1 MPPST
6 NPLMSN
12 VVVFPKRSLLVGC
25 IGLFQLLAQDV
36 DPVLVGQWPA
46 VEEAWD
52 GVALA
57 VTVADRYAYVA
68 TGWDGL
74 EIVDIADPR
83 HPRKVGRLADYGYAE
98 VAVQGRYL
106 FVADGRQHSGPPG
119 ARGKG
124 LVIVDMADPS
134 SPHEIATYPMAGDV
148 NGVAVAG
155 DYAYVTDVTRD
166 YVFPA
171 EPGEGLTVL
180 DISDPANPRRVGG
193 HPAISTPLTVSGGF
207 GYAPAYSA
215 GLRVLD
221 LSDPTNPREVG
232 FYQEEGASIE
242 SVAVSGPL
250 ACVTIAPVDYVARLA
265 VLDVSDPASPRKLGE
280 YKVTNYLGHRI
291 ALSGSRVLVA
301 DDSHGLLVIDIA
313 DPAHPRRIGGY
324 DGRFFGVAAS
334 GTVAWVADDDSCLL
348 ALETGKPAVLRQVGG
363 YPATGRTQ
371 QVRVADSRAYVI
383 DRTAG
388 FEILDLSNPT
398 EPGRL
403 GGYSTSPYRVNHVA
417 VAGGHAFL
425 ASGGA
430 YLGNQW
436 VNGEGVVVLN
446 VSNPANPER
455 IGSYPDLGAVWRLA
469 VQGGYAYV
477 LDSPDP
483 PGVPDAVPAR
493 GMVVLDVTE
502 PAAPRRI
509 GSYGEG
515 TWISDLALVGTR
527 AYLVGDTLDIV
538 EVATPSTPV
547 RLGRHQPERTGGIC
561 LAVQEPYAY
570 VGWNKAVEV
579 FEVSD
584 PTNPRRVGRLPVNGL
599 PARIAV
605 AGDYAL
611 VANTGG
617 VDGGAGL
624 WLVDITDPMR
634 PRRVGGYSSFASLD
648 VALVEGRAL
657 VPADRWGL
665 VVLELLPVFH
675 SITASA
681 EGVTLRWE
689 GPANLRLQRA
699 TQAGD
704 TAWED
709 VGVAAGE
716 RRVTLP
722 MDGGRG
728 IFRLVTPQ

>member
-1 MPPST
+1 MR
-6 NPLMSN
+6 N

-25 IGLFQLLAQDV
+25 VGLFQVLAQDV

-46 VEEAWD
+46 VEEVWD

-68 TGWDGL
+68 TAWDGL

-83 HPRKVGRLADYGYAE
+83 QPRKVGRLAEYGYAE

-106 FVADGRQHSGPPG
+106 FVADGRPQSGPPG
-119 ARGKG
+119 THGKG
-124 LVIVDMADPS
+124 LVIVDMTDPS
-134 SPHEIATYPMAGDV
+134 SPREIASYPTAGDI

-155 DYAYVTDVTRD
+155 DYAYVTEVTRD
-166 YVFPA
+166 YVFPT

-193 HPAISTPLTVSGGF
+193 HPSISSPLTVSGGF
-207 GYAPAYSA
+207 GYVPAYSA

-232 FYQEEGASIE
+232 SYLEEGASIGA
-242 SVAVSGPL
+242 VAVAGPL
-250 ACVTIAPVDYVARLA
+250 ACVTIAPVDSVARLA
-265 VLDVSDPASPRKLGE
+265 VLDVSDPANPRKLGE

-291 ALSGSRVLVA
+291 AVSGNRVLVA

-324 DGRFFGVAAS
+324 DGRFFGVAAI
-334 GTVAWVADDDSCLL
+334 GTLAWVADDDACLL

-363 YPATGRTQ
+363 YPTTGRTY
-371 QVRVADSRAYVI
+371 QVRVADARAYVL

-388 FEILDLSNPT
+388 FEILDLSNLA
-398 EPGRL
+398 EPERL
-403 GGYSTSPYRVNHVA
+403 GAYSTSPYRVNDVA

-430 YLGNQW
+430 SIGNQW
-436 VNGEGVVVLN
+436 LNGEGVVVLD
-446 VSNPANPER
+446 VSNPAHPDR
-455 IGSYPDLGAVWRLA
+455 VGSYPDLGAAWRLA

-483 PGVPDAVPAR
+483 PGVPDVVPAQ
-493 GMVVLDVTE
+493 GLVVIDVTE

-509 GSYGEG
+509 ASYGEG
-515 TWISDLALVGTR
+515 TWISDLTLVGTR
-527 AYLVGDTLDIV
+527 AYVVGDTLDIV
-538 EVATPSTPV
+538 EVATPSNPV
-547 RLGRHQPERTGGIC
+547 RLGRYQAERTGGIC

-579 FEVSD
+579 FEVGD
-584 PTNPRRVGRLPVNGL
+584 PANPRPIGRLEVNGL

-605 AGDYAL
+605 ADGYAL

-617 VDGGAGL
+617 ADGGAGL
-624 WLVDITDPMR
+624 WLLDISDPVR
-634 PRRVGGYSSFASLD
+634 PRRVGGYSSLASLD
-648 VALVEGRAL
+648 VALVERRAL
-657 VPADRWGL
+657 VPAGRLGL
-665 VVLELLPVFH
+665 AVLEPLPVFH
-675 SITASA
+675 SITAGV

-689 GPANLRLQRA
+689 GLENLRLQRA
-699 TQAGD
+699 TLGGD

-722 MDGGRG
+722 PDGGRG
-728 IFRLVTPQ
+728 IFRLVTP

>member
-52 GVALA
+52 GVVLA

-68 TGWDGL
+68 TAWDGL

-83 HPRKVGRLADYGYAE
+83 HPRKVGRLAEYGYAE

-106 FVADGRQHSGPPG
+106 FVADGMQHSRPPG

-124 LVIVDMADPS
+124 LVIVDMTDPS
-134 SPHEIATYPMAGDV
+134 SPREIATYPTVG
-148 NGVAVAG
+148 NISGVAVAG
-155 DYAYVTDVTRD
+155 DYAYVTDFPRYD
-166 YVFPA
+166 VFPA
-171 EPGEGLTVL
+171 VAGEGLTVL

-193 HPAISTPLTVSGGF
+193 HPSINAPLTVSGGF

-221 LSDPTNPREVG
+221 LSDPTNPQVVG
-232 FYQEEGASIE
+232 SYQEEGASIG
-242 SVAVSGPL
+242 SVAVAGPL
-250 ACVTIAPVDYVARLA
+250 ACVTIAPVDSIARLV

-291 ALSGSRVLVA
+291 AVSGNRVLVA
-301 DDSHGLLVIDIA
+301 NDSHGLLVIDLT

-324 DGRFFGVAAS
+324 DGRFFGVAAA
-334 GTVAWVADDDSCLL
+334 GTLAWVADDDACLL

-363 YPATGRTQ
+363 YATTGRTY

-383 DRTAG
+383 DRTTG
-388 FEILDLSNPT
+388 FEILDLSNLP
-398 EPGRL
+398 EPERL
-403 GGYSTSPYRVNHVA
+403 GGYSTLPYRVNDLA
-417 VAGGHAFL
+417 VAGGHVFL

-430 YLGNQW
+430 YIGNQW
-436 VNGEGVVVLN
+436 VNGEGMVVLD
-446 VSNPANPER
+446 VANPANPDR
-455 IGSYPDLGAVWRLA
+455 VGSYPDLGAVWRLA
-469 VQGGYAYV
+469 VQGGFAYV

-483 PGVPDAVPAR
+483 PGVPDIVPAQ
-493 GMVVLDVTE
+493 GLVVIDVTE
-502 PAAPRRI
+502 PATPRRI

-527 AYLVGDTLDIV
+527 AYLVGDTLDV
-538 EVATPSTPV
+538 VDVATPSNPM
-547 RLGRHQPERTGGIC
+547 RLGRYQPERTGGIC

-584 PTNPRRVGRLPVNGL
+584 PANPRPVGRLEVNGL
-599 PARIAV
+599 PARLAV
-605 AGDYAL
+605 ADGYAL

-617 VDGGAGL
+617 ADGGAGL
-624 WLVDITDPMR
+624 WLLDITDPMR

-648 VALVEGRAL
+648 VALVERRAL
-657 VPADRWGL
+657 VPTGRLGL
-665 VVLELLPVFH
+665 AVLEPLPVFH
-675 SITASA
+675 SITAGV

-689 GPANLRLQRA
+689 GPEGVRLQRA
-699 TQAGD
+699 TLSGG

-716 RRVTLP
+716 RRMTLP

-728 IFRLVTPQ
+728 FFRLVTP